1 MVERSA
7 DGRVRAGSALATLE
21 TGGWPAPLV
30 RDRLRPLLVELVDA
44 TGESAA
50 LAVDDGD
57 AVMYLSQISSSNPV
71 RVPDVRAER
80 HPFHLVAAGLAI
92 MAEWPEDRLARNL
105 AGGLVAANVHSV
117 TDPETMRRRLAQGR
131 RDGWIW
137 ADQELDIGVNGLAT
151 AFELPSGVVGSVSL
165 FGPAYRFAPDVH
177 AELGEYLH
185 DTVAARIEAL
195 L

>member
-1 MVERSA
+1 M
-7 DGRVRAGSALATLE
+7 
-21 TGGWPAPLV
+21 
-30 RDRLRPLLVELVDA
+30 LVELVEA

-57 AVMYLSQISSSNPV
+57 AVMYLSQINSSNPV
-71 RVPDVRAER
+71 RAPDVRAER
-80 HPFHLVAAGLAI
+80 HPFHLVAAGLVM
-92 MAEWPEDRLARNL
+92 MAGWPDDRLDRHL
-105 AGGLVAANVHSV
+105 ADGLVAGTIHSV
-117 TDPETMRRRLAQGR
+117 TDPDTLRDRLVRGR

-151 AFELPSGVVGSVSL
+151 VVELPSGAVGSVSL

-177 AELGEYLH
+177 PELGTFLR
-185 DTVAARIEAL
+185 DMVAARIAVL